1 MFLISKTRAHRF
13 SVLCCCFLSLWLAS
27 AGRSAA
33 QVASTRSDP
42 EQILQ
47 AAESHYEKQEYGE
60 AKRLLGDLLN
70 RFPRNYAANELMG
83 LVLTAQGQDAAAT
96 VFFKTAAQMNP
107 SSVEARANL
116 AANLAQ
122 VGQNGLAEEEF
133 RKALRLDPK
142 NYDLNHN
149 LGEFYARLGQITK
162 AIPYLQEAQR
172 ISPTSYSNGYDL
184 AVAEMQANLLE
195 EAENQ
200 IRTMI
205 KVQDTAE
212 LHGLLGSVY
221 EKGSN
226 FLAAERELQ
235 QAAQMD
241 STEENIF
248 EWGAELI
255 RHRTLDPALQV
266 LSEGVKKYP
275 ASWRMQTGLGVTL
288 YMLSYNDLAVQA
300 FCRAI
305 DIDPADSRPYF
316 FLAKIYNVSAA
327 QAQQVSARFERYV
340 QIQPRDPWARY
351 YYALSLWRSAG
362 KETATTNLAKVEAL
376 LRSALELNPSFAEAH
391 LQLGILQSEKGNNSE
406 AVREYQRAI
415 ELAPSLADAHYRLG
429 QALVRMGNKERGNEE
444 LKISVE
450 LHSRQVA
457 EDDEKGRQILKFI
470 YTEPGGVNPKR

>member
-1 MFLISKTRAHRF
+1 
-13 SVLCCCFLSLWLAS
+13 
-27 AGRSAA
+27 
-33 QVASTRSDP
+33 
-42 EQILQ
+42 
-47 AAESHYEKQEYGE
+47 
-60 AKRLLGDLLN
+60 
-70 RFPRNYAANELMG
+70 
-83 LVLTAQGQDAAAT
+83 
-96 VFFKTAAQMNP
+96 
-107 SSVEARANL
+107 
-116 AANLAQ
+116 
-122 VGQNGLAEEEF
+122 
-133 RKALRLDPK
+133 
-142 NYDLNHN
+142 
-149 LGEFYARLGQITK
+149 
-162 AIPYLQEAQR
+162 
-172 ISPTSYSNGYDL
+172 
-184 AVAEMQANLLE
+184 LLE

-255 RHRTLDPALQV
+255 RHRTLGPALQV

-288 YMLSYNDLAVQA
+288 YMLSYNDHAVQA